1 MRDNRGY
8 SLPGVPVPG
17 GAYADPPQDEIRAYN
32 RGSDLPADILPGNAG
47 NGGVQL
53 RQRNTQRLRRDQ
65 APADI
70 PLDSRS
76 AQCCA
81 EPFLRHLLRNGGF
94 RSRGGERYL
103 AVPFGGA
110 DSGTPRAP
118 QGLLRAQTLPEV
130 HQP

>member
-1 MRDNRGY
+1 MKKTIILTDGIIKKY
-8 SLPGVPVPG
+8 ICSLRE
-17 GAYADPPQDEIRAYN
+17 QE
-32 RGSDLPADILPGNAG
+32 
-47 NGGVQL
+47 
-53 RQRNTQRLRRDQ
+53 
-65 APADI
+65 
-70 PLDSRS
+70 RS